1 MSRNKITI
9 IGAGNV
15 GATTS
20 QRLIEKE
27 LGDVVLVDII
37 EDMPQGKALDM
48 KQAGPIYGYDNKII
62 GVNDYEETK
71 DSDIIIITSGR
82 PRTPGMSRDDLLKIN
97 AKIVKSVVENAVQ
110 KSPNAILIMVSNPL
124 DAMAYLAYKVSKF
137 HHKRVMGMAGVL
149 DSARLAAFISME
161 LDVSVENIHAFVLG
175 GHGDTMVPSK
185 RYTTVGGI
193 PILELISKERLDEII
208 ERTRNGGAEI
218 VRLVKTGSAFYG
230 PSAAVVDMV
239 EAVLKDKKK
248 ILPCASLCQ
257 GEYGIHNLFVGVP
270 VKLGANGVEKI
281 IEIRLDEEESA
292 AFKRSVAAVKELC
305 KEIDKLL

>member
-1 MSRNKITI
+1 MSRKKITI

-15 GATTS
+15 GSTAS

-27 LGDVVLVDII
+27 IGDVVLVDII
-37 EDMPQGKALDM
+37 EDMPQGKALDIR
-48 KQAGPIYGYDNKII
+48 QAGPIYGYDSRII

-71 DSDIIIITSGR
+71 DSDIIIVTSGR

-124 DAMAYLAYKVSKF
+124 DAMTYLAYKVSKF
-137 HHKRVMGMAGVL
+137 PPQRVIGMAGVL
-149 DSARLAAFISME
+149 DSARLATFISME
-161 LDVSVENIHAFVLG
+161 LDVSIENIHAFVLG

-185 RYTTVGGI
+185 RYTTVAGI
-193 PILELISKERLDEII
+193 PILELMPKERLDEII
-208 ERTRNGGAEI
+208 ERTRNGGLEI
-218 VRLVKTGSAFYG
+218 VQLVKTGSAFYA
-230 PSAAVVDMV
+230 PSAAIVDMV
-239 EAVLKDKKK
+239 EAIVKDKKK

-257 GEYGIHNLFVGVP
+257 GEYGIHDLFVGVP
-270 VKLGANGVEKI
+270 VKLGARGVEKI
-281 IEIRLDEEESA
+281 IEIRLDEDESK
-292 AFKRSVAAVKELC
+292 AFKRSVDAVKELC